1 MASQIDKT
9 PKNQKAERIAFP
21 KGLIGFFD
29 QQVIAAYRN
38 EPHKYEI
45 TSDNFEGTLTVTDE
59 YYRELE
65 AAGKTNE
72 YISIRFGYRTLEDGN
87 LALVVW
93 LPDLFEKSKHHAIKW
108 AAFHI
113 KNGAWATE
121 RDERFENWVRRYIE
135 GSWDV
140 DNGPLFYLGETIQ
153 IINGLASELVGIP
166 LYKHELDPKQVS
178 YPAAEN
184 SHRYE
189 DAHKTLYGYLIDGL
203 DKNCISALGTKLGRT
218 LKIGS
223 KKTVEALK
231 ELFPPLQNGTS
242 FMPSVSL
249 VSDQRRLAS
258 HSARRPAKSFP
269 AFSTFTSDL
278 YLCLNGVKEVLSVIE
293 KEFGVDGKGA
303 NARHDAK
310 KWLPRIVGQSQP
322 NYSIVQASR
331 MKGKTI
337 EKVEYGTR
345 EDIKEV
351 HGSEAIIIYFTD
363 GSIMGLDT
371 GSNAFNVAGTEK
383 PFRPEDLSVDFMVH
397 WVPPLLKKP

>member
-1 MASQIDKT
+1 
-9 PKNQKAERIAFP
+9 
-21 KGLIGFFD
+21 
-29 QQVIAAYRN
+29 
-38 EPHKYEI
+38 
-45 TSDNFEGTLTVTDE
+45 
-59 YYRELE
+59 
-65 AAGKTNE
+65 
-72 YISIRFGYRTLEDGN
+72 
-87 LALVVW
+87 
-93 LPDLFEKSKHHAIKW
+93 
-108 AAFHI
+108 
-113 KNGAWATE
+113 
-121 RDERFENWVRRYIE
+121 
-135 GSWDV
+135 
-140 DNGPLFYLGETIQ
+140 
-153 IINGLASELVGIP
+153 
-166 LYKHELDPKQVS
+166 
-178 YPAAEN
+178 
-184 SHRYE
+184 
-189 DAHKTLYGYLIDGL
+189 
-203 DKNCISALGTKLGRT
+203 
-218 LKIGS
+218 
-223 KKTVEALK
+223 
-231 ELFPPLQNGTS
+231 
-242 FMPSVSL
+242 MPSVSL